1 MHIVFGLDDNYVMP
15 TGVAMTSVC
24 VNNETEDIM
33 FHLISTGLK
42 EHNKRSLQKIAD
54 KYSKKIRYYEVDD
67 NMLSSCPMGL
77 PGQCSYV
84 SIATYLKLFIV
95 NVLPSDIEKVLYLD
109 GDLVVRNSLSKLW
122 NVDISNCALA
132 GVRDA
137 ISDDIRLYNRLQYDI
152 SFGYINTGVLLL
164 NLKYW
169 RENCILKKCLE
180 YMFKYP
186 DRLVFKEQDVLNS
199 ALKHEKIF
207 LPLRYN
213 VHADFFSKESKI
225 YFRRDFWKELKEAIK
240 DPVILH
246 YVTYPKPWLKECD
259 LPYRAEWLKYIEL
272 TEWNSLKFDHMK
284 GWKIYIF
291 KKFIKRMLSVL
302 KVREITDQYRSDIPK
317 Y

>member
-1 MHIVFGLDDNYVMP
+1 
-15 TGVAMTSVC
+15 
-24 VNNETEDIM
+24 
-33 FHLISTGLK
+33 
-42 EHNKRSLQKIAD
+42 
-54 KYSKKIRYYEVDD
+54 
-67 NMLSSCPMGL
+67 
-77 PGQCSYV
+77 
-84 SIATYLKLFIV
+84 
-95 NVLPSDIEKVLYLD
+95 
-109 GDLVVRNSLSKLW
+109 
-122 NVDISNCALA
+122 
-132 GVRDA
+132 
-137 ISDDIRLYNRLQYDI
+137 
-152 SFGYINTGVLLL
+152 
-164 NLKYW
+164 
-169 RENCILKKCLE
+169 
-180 YMFKYP
+180 MFKYP

-213 VHADFFSKESKI
+213 VHADFFRKESKI

-259 LPYRAEWLKYIEL
+259 LPYREEWLKYIEQ
-272 TEWNSLKFDHMK
+272 TEWNSLTFDHMK